1 MTTDTRC
8 CKVLCF
14 VYVLMY
20 TLRISYKL
28 IGILVQS
35 LNGRWCCVLDYALV
49 EPLTDKQG
57 LRRINKICRNNIYEM
72 RARQTHVCVSMTFM
86 NWHRAAAVQSAV
98 ICCLLDCCCWMKVD
112 RVYSPSVARGGIL
125 YNLLPAA
132 KAICCCSALCGL
144 ATEFI
149 MHFYKVSVKSPA

>member
-1 MTTDTRC
+1 MRNPRALNHD
-8 CKVLCF
+8 
-14 VYVLMY
+14 
-20 TLRISYKL
+20 ISYKL

-35 LNGRWCCVLDYALV
+35 LNGRWCCVLDYASV

-112 RVYSPSVARGGIL
+112 RVYSPSVASPETTGHIL
-125 YNLLPAA
+125 QLYYLYIERP
-132 KAICCCSALCGL
+132 IQVYLCL
-144 ATEFI
+144 
-149 MHFYKVSVKSPA
+149 